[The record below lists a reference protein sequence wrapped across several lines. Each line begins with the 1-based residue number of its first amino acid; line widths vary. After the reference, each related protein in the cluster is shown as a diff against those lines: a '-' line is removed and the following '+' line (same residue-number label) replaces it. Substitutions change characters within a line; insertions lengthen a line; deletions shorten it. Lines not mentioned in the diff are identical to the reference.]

1 MELDKIVKMWRMS
14 ATFANSC
21 RGSSNQRVV
30 GKENPCRDKARS
42 EALVMLIRTVG
53 RRAARERLD
62 LSDVRNLH
70 LSLKGNIRQHV
81 AVLSLRRFQETRR
94 LDFLSS

>member
-1 MELDKIVKMWRMS
+1 MRCKS
-14 ATFANSC
+14 A
-21 RGSSNQRVV
+21 NQHLRRVV
-30 GKENPCRDKARS
+30 EVSVSQRAVREEKPHVPTGLEEICRS